1 MQFPVC
7 GQLGRVFVRVVAGAL
22 VAGGASVASAQ
33 TTVTLNQPKTHVV
46 SATIR
51 GGTYAN
57 KNDQTLL
64 ATRSSDNLEYE
75 RHALLKFDTQ
85 NTIPAGSAVTS
96 AKLTVTVKG
105 GSADATRMVG
115 AYQVTTSWGETEVTW
130 KNRRSGQ
137 YWSKSGGD
145 LGTRLAVQNVSN
157 VAGTRV
163 TFDVTALVKSAVSG
177 ALGSSR
183 YTRVALI
190 DEDASTS
197 ASYREYF
204 TPTDSNTAVRPV
216 LTVTYNGSSSSAA
229 PPPPPPPSPSGST
242 TTLRV
247 LQWNTHHGGIGTD
260 GKFDQ
265 DRLARK
271 AASFRPDVISF
282 NEVEHYGLDQP
293 AIYASLLQ
301 KYTGQ
306 KWYYKFT
313 SGAGTQSGLGNMI
326 MSRFPFDAT
335 DIQVFSHN
343 RAGVEGTI
351 HVNGRTINISLTHLD
366 ANSTSYRLQEIGEL
380 TAWER
385 TIAEQRIVCG
395 DFNAYPGSTENATMK
410 QAYYDTWAEAQADG
424 TAVAYAGN
432 TAGNTRN
439 SRIDYIYQSHG
450 ASALQLKSSQVF
462 DVRDANGVMP
472 SDHRPVMSVF
482 TVK

>member
-7 GQLGRVFVRVVAGAL
+7 GQLGRVFVRVVAGAMI
-22 VAGGASVASAQ
+22 AGGASVASAQ

-57 KNDQTLL
+57 KNDQALL

-75 RHALLKFDTQ
+75 RHALLKFDTH

-115 AYQVTTSWGETEVTW
+115 AYQVTTSWTETEVTW
-130 KNRRSGQ
+130 KNRRSSQ

-145 LGTRLAVQNVSN
+145 LGTRIAVQTVSN

-183 YTRVALI
+183 YTRIALI

-204 TPTDSNTAVRPV
+204 LPTDSNTAVRPV
-216 LTVTYNGSSSSAA
+216 LTVTYG
-229 PPPPPPPSPSGST
+229 GST
-242 TTLRV
+242 TTATPTPSTSSTTLRV

-260 GKFDQ
+260 GVYNP
-265 DRLARK
+265 DRLAKK
-271 AASFRPDVISF
+271 AASFRPDVVSF
-282 NEVEHYGLDQP
+282 NEIEHYSIDQP
-293 AIYASLLQ
+293 ALYASLMQ

-343 RAGVEGTI
+343 RAGVEATI
-351 HVNGRTINISLTHLD
+351 HVNGRAIHVTSTHLD

-395 DFNAYPGSTENATMK
+395 DFNAYPGSSENSTMK
-410 QAYYDTWAEAQADG
+410 QSYYDTWAEAQADG
-424 TAVAYAGN
+424 TAVAYPGN
-432 TAGNTRN
+432 TAGNTRH

-450 ASALQLKSSQVF
+450 ASALHLKSSQVF

>member
-1 MQFPVC
+1 MQFSVS
-7 GQLGRVFVRVVAGAL
+7 GQLGRVFVRVVAGAFI
-22 VAGGASVASAQ
+22 AGGASAASAQ
-33 TTVTLNQPKTHVV
+33 TTVTLNQPATHVV

-57 KNDQTLL
+57 KNDQSLL

-85 NTIPAGSAVTS
+85 NTIPIGSAVSS
-96 AKLTVTVKG
+96 ARLTLTVKG
-105 GSADATRMVG
+105 GSEDAMRMIG

-130 KNRRSGQ
+130 KSRRSGQ
-137 YWSKSGGD
+137 YWATNGGD
-145 LGTRLAVQNVSN
+145 LGSRIAVANVSN
-157 VAGTRV
+157 GAGTRV
-163 TFDVTALVKSAVSG
+163 TFDVTALVKAAVSG
-177 ALGSSR
+177 KLGSSR
-183 YTRVALI
+183 YTRIALI
-190 DEDASTS
+190 DEDSSTS

-204 TPTDSNTAVRPV
+204 TPKDSNAAVRPV
-216 LTVTYNGSSSSAA
+216 LTVTYSGSSTTA
-229 PPPPPPPSPSGST
+229 PPPPSTPPPSGST

-260 GKFDQ
+260 GVFSQ
-265 DRLARK
+265 ERLAKK
-271 AASFRPDVISF
+271 AASFHPDVISF

-293 AIYASLLQ
+293 AIYASLMQ
-301 KYTGQ
+301 RYTGQ

-313 SGAGTQSGLGNMI
+313 SGAGTQGGLGNMI

-343 RAGVEGTI
+343 RAGVEATI
-351 HVNGRTINISLTHLD
+351 HVNGRAIHVSSTHLD

-385 TIAEQRIVCG
+385 SIAEQRIVCG
-395 DFNAYPGSTENATMK
+395 DFNAWPGSTENATMK
-410 QAYYDTWAEAQADG
+410 QAYYDTWAEAQADN
-424 TAVAYAGN
+424 TDIAYAGN

-439 SRIDYIYQSHG
+439 SRIDYIYQSRS
-450 ASALQLKSSQVF
+450 ASALQLKFSQVF

>member
-1 MQFPVC
+1 
-7 GQLGRVFVRVVAGAL
+7 LI
-22 VAGGASVASAQ
+22 AGGASVASAQ

-85 NTIPAGSAVTS
+85 NTIPAGSTVTS
-96 AKLTVTVKG
+96 AKLTVTVKD
-105 GSADATRMVG
+105 GSEDATRMVG
-115 AYQVTTSWGETEVTW
+115 AYQVTTSWTETEVTW
-130 KNRRSGQ
+130 KSRRTGE
-137 YWSKSGGD
+137 YWSTSGGD
-145 LGTRLAVQNVSN
+145 LGTRIAVQNVSN
-157 VAGTRV
+157 VAGARV
-163 TFDVTALVKSAVSG
+163 TFDVTALVKAAVSG

-183 YTRVALI
+183 YTRIALI

-204 TPTDSNTAVRPV
+204 TPAATNTAARPV
-216 LTVTYNGSSSSAA
+216 LTVTYGGSTTTSSA
-229 PPPPPPPSPSGST
+229 SGST
-242 TTLRV
+242 ATLRV

-260 GKFDQ
+260 GVYNP
-265 DRLARK
+265 DRLVKK
-271 AASFRPDVISF
+271 AAGFHPDVVSF
-282 NEVEHYGLDQP
+282 NEIEHYSIDQP
-293 AIYASLLQ
+293 ALYASLMQ

-306 KWYYKFT
+306 TWYYKFT
-313 SGAGTQSGLGNMI
+313 SVTGTQSGIGNLI
-326 MSRFPFDAT
+326 MSRFPFAAT
-335 DIQVFSHN
+335 DIQVFSHS
-343 RAGVEGTI
+343 RAGVDATI
-351 HVNGRTINISLTHLD
+351 HVNGRAINVTSTHLD

-385 TIAEQRIVCG
+385 TIAEQRIICG

-424 TAVAYAGN
+424 TAIAYAGN

-450 ASALQLKSSQVF
+450 ATALQLKSSQVF

>member
-204 TPTDSNTAVRPV
+204 TPTPTTAPRRAPHRP
-216 LTVTYNGSSSSAA
+216 LLLRPA
-229 PPPPPPPSPSGST
+229 PPARRLRSACCSGIPIT
-242 TTLRV
+242 
-247 LQWNTHHGGIGTD
+247 
-260 GKFDQ
+260 
-265 DRLARK
+265 
-271 AASFRPDVISF
+271 AASGPTVSSTRI
-282 NEVEHYGLDQP
+282 
-293 AIYASLLQ
+293 AS
-301 KYTGQ
+301 
-306 KWYYKFT
+306 
-313 SGAGTQSGLGNMI
+313 
-326 MSRFPFDAT
+326 
-335 DIQVFSHN
+335 
-343 RAGVEGTI
+343 
-351 HVNGRTINISLTHLD
+351 
-366 ANSTSYRLQEIGEL
+366 
-380 TAWER
+380 
-385 TIAEQRIVCG
+385 
-395 DFNAYPGSTENATMK
+395 PGK
-410 QAYYDTWAEAQADG
+410 PP
-424 TAVAYAGN
+424 
-432 TAGNTRN
+432 
-439 SRIDYIYQSHG
+439 
-450 ASALQLKSSQVF
+450 ASA
-462 DVRDANGVMP
+462 RM
-472 SDHRPVMSVF
+472 
-482 TVK
+482 

>member
-7 GQLGRVFVRVVAGAL
+7 GQLGRVFVRVVAGA
-22 VAGGASVASAQ
+22 VIAGGASVASAQ

-75 RHALLKFDTQ
+75 RHALLKFDTH

-145 LGTRLAVQNVSN
+145 LGTRIAVQNVTN
-157 VAGTRV
+157 AAGTRV
-163 TFDVTALVKSAVSG
+163 TFDVTPLVKSAVSG

-190 DEDASTS
+190 DDDSSTS

-216 LTVTYNGSSSSAA
+216 LIVTYNRASSSPA
-229 PPPPPPPSPSGST
+229 PAPPPPSPSGST

-260 GKFDQ
+260 GRFDQ
-265 DRLARK
+265 DRLAKK

-293 AIYASLLQ
+293 AVYASLLQ
-301 KYTGQ
+301 KYTGH

-343 RAGVEGTI
+343 RAGVQGTI
-351 HVNGRTINISLTHLD
+351 HVNGQAINITSTHLD

-395 DFNAYPGSTENATMK
+395 DFNAYPGSSENSTMK
-410 QAYYDTWAEAQADG
+410 QAYYDTWAEAQGDG
-424 TAVAYAGN
+424 TAVAYPGN

-450 ASALQLKSSQVF
+450 STALRLKSSQVF